1 MLTAPENLANLEA
14 KHAVLKEELFEL
26 GTVCDRLYM
35 IIENQN
41 NDIEELREKL
51 IENGIE
57 IDYPL

>member
-14 KHAVLKEELFEL
+14 KYAILKEEHFDL
-26 GTVCDRLYM
+26 GDVCDKLYI

-57 IDYPL
+57 IDYPI